1 MPYYK
6 FEKDDVFFNRIKTYP
21 KVNFKIVRAGEGL
34 ETKVYYNNRPE
45 QPGQF
50 STSKSTDSGHV
61 SLYEMNVDKLT
72 GSNNLIHPFVTKGGS
87 MHAFSTVS
95 STGFHGMEYGDTLT
109 GSYPLTSSIHRMYYA
124 ENDDRKHIF
133 ALKSNLNRM
142 SQGSRHF
149 AFTGSQRQATKTWRG
164 IEYVVNET
172 WDKSTQE
179 INMISVPSI
188 FYGSEIQKGTI
199 SLKYYITGTL
209 AAEVSDVKR
218 NGELIQIGPS
228 GSLHSGSVAG
238 VVLYEAG
245 IFLLTGSWDI
255 DSIER
260 DYLGFGSGDLRKSK
274 WIHFG
279 SGIQGNQIV
288 GNVTASSYDISFRGT
303 NYIPTVTMLA
313 HAPVNRLNHS
323 NNPTYLE
330 HPSATGDGDGTT
342 KFPTITGSTVY
353 KEYPKREINNVV
365 ASDFAAVTGSY
376 KKTTFIS
383 TIEIYDD
390 EMNVIGI
397 AKVAKPV
404 KKTPERSFTFKLK
417 LDF

>member
-6 FEKDDVFFNRIKTYP
+6 FEKDDIFFNRVKTYP

-50 STSKSTDSGHV
+50 STSKSTDSGHI

-72 GSNNLIHPFVTKGGS
+72 GSNNLIHPFITKGSS
-87 MHAFSTVS
+87 MHAFSTIS
-95 STGFHGMEYGDTLT
+95 TTGFHGIDYGDTLT
-109 GSYPLTSSIHRMYYA
+109 GSYPLTASIHRMYYA
-124 ENDDRKHIF
+124 DGDDRKHVF

-142 SQGSRHF
+142 SQGSRHMS
-149 AFTGSQRQATKTWRG
+149 FTGSSRTTTKLG
-164 IEYVVNET
+164 VVSTQE

-179 INMISVPSI
+179 MNMISVPSI
-188 FYGSEIQKGTI
+188 FYGSSIQKGTV
-199 SLKYYITGTL
+199 SLKFYITGTL

-218 NGELIQIGPS
+218 NGELIQIGPT
-228 GSLHSGSVAG
+228 GSTESGSVAG
-238 VVLYEAG
+238 VVLYDAG
-245 IFLLTGSWDI
+245 IFLLTGSWEV
-255 DSIER
+255 DSIDR
-260 DYLGFGSGDLRKSK
+260 DYLGFGASDLRPSR
-274 WIHFG
+274 WVHFG
-279 SGIQGNQIV
+279 AGIQGNQIV
-288 GNVTASSYDISFRGT
+288 GNVTASSFDISFRGT
-303 NYIPTVTMLA
+303 NYVPTMTMLA

-330 HPSATGDGDGTT
+330 HPTSRDASASFD
-342 KFPTITGSTVY
+342 TITGSTVY
-353 KEYPKREINNVV
+353 REYDKREINNVV
-365 ASDFAAVTGSY
+365 HSDYAAVTGSF

-383 TIEIYDD
+383 TIEIYDED
-390 EMNVIGI
+390 MNVIGV

-404 KKTPERSFTFKLK
+404 KKTPEREFTFKLK